1 MYRIVFA
8 VAFSLGLAFATL
20 GTSTPASAHGT
31 CKIVGF
37 EVNDY
42 GKEGPKADALRLLEK
57 RIPEWAKEKGI
68 KNYHRRGKKKVSCRL
83 FLDFGFFDEWTCTA
97 TQTVCY

>member
-1 MYRIVFA
+1 MYRNVFA
-8 VAFSLGLAFATL
+8 VAFSLGLAVAMF
-20 GTSTPASAHGT
+20 GASAPAEAHGK

-57 RIPEWAKEKGI
+57 RIPQWAKENNI
-68 KNYHRRGKKKVSCRL
+68 KSYHRSGKKSVSCRL
-83 FLDFGFFDEWTCTA
+83 FIDVGLFDEWTCTA
-97 TQTVCY
+97 KQTVCY